1 MSAEPFTPVVPGRR
15 PAGRM
20 LTFGLFVAVIAV
32 PVIVTIV
39 LGEDANDRRDYPGSP
54 TTGAITAAVRAIADM
69 SAVLTLGA
77 VVSALFLQRLRIS
90 KQLRLTDSFDVR
102 VLRGAAGLWM
112 VSAAASVLLE
122 AVDSNGMSLPRLLE
136 DGAFWHLVSTSLY
149 ARAWFVAAVAAMA
162 IVVITYFSYLWWHLL
177 LPLVLTIVGI
187 LAPVIVGSVLVG
199 PNHDFG
205 GDAAVIMTVLSLSTL
220 GCWTIQLFRIVAG
233 EPIAKES
240 ARRLVVWT
248 VMAMPM
254 AITAEVVIVWF
265 KLAGTSLTGG
275 LAGWFSLVRLV
286 SLVGIWA
293 IAFVLWRRDRDDTGT
308 VVGARAVFSIVSLG
322 AASVAAQ
329 VAMTRFL
336 SPQYDVETS
345 LAEIFLGFDLPD
357 SPSLAVLLGQWRLNL
372 LFSTIA
378 VALMVAYGLG
388 LRRLR
393 HQGDRWPVGRSA
405 AWFAGCLLLIA
416 ATSSGFGKYS
426 GADFAVHMGV
436 HMVLNML
443 VPLLLVLGGAVTL
456 ALRVTRTGEPAGP
469 HEWITGLLSS
479 PLARVIYHPLVVF
492 VVFVGSYYALYLT
505 GLFEQMVR
513 SHWSHQLMNAH
524 FLLIGYL
531 YYGLAVG
538 VDRVPH
544 RLPHIARLGFVF
556 AAMPFH
562 AFFGVIIMSMGTIIA
577 AEYYAYLDM
586 SWSTDLLAT
595 QRLGGGIAWAGGE
608 IPLLIV
614 VLTLAAQWA
623 LSDARE
629 ARRKDRHFDTGRDDE
644 FEAYNRMLDR
654 LAERPSTRNAPGRR
668 GDKP

>member
-1 MSAEPFTPVVPGRR
+1 MA
-15 PAGRM
+15 
-20 LTFGLFVAVIAV
+20 
-32 PVIVTIV
+32 
-39 LGEDANDRRDYPGSP
+39 
-54 TTGAITAAVRAIADM
+54 
-69 SAVLTLGA
+69 
-77 VVSALFLQRLRIS
+77 

-112 VSAAASVLLE
+112 VSAAASVFLE
-122 AVDSNGMSLPRLLE
+122 AVDSNGMSLSRLLE
-136 DGAFWHLVSTSLY
+136 EGAFWHLVSTSLY
-149 ARAWFVAAVAAMA
+149 ARAWFVAAVAAMV

-177 LPLVLTIVGI
+177 VPLMLAVVGI
-187 LAPVIVGSVLVG
+187 LAPVVVGSVLVG

-205 GDAAVIMTVLSLSTL
+205 GDAAVIMTALSLSAL
-220 GCWTIQLFRIVAG
+220 GCWTNQLFRIVSG
-233 EPIAKES
+233 EPTS
-240 ARRLVVWT
+240 GQLVRRLVLWT
-248 VMAMPM
+248 VTAMPV
-254 AITAEVVIVWF
+254 ALAAEVVIVWF

-275 LAGWFSLVRLV
+275 LAGWLSLVRLV
-286 SLVGIWA
+286 SLLAIWV
-293 IAFVLWRRDRDDTGT
+293 ITFVLWRRSRGDAT
-308 VVGARAVFSIVSLG
+308 VAGERAVFCIVSLG

-357 SPSLAVLLGQWRLNL
+357 SPSLAVLLGQWRPNL
-372 LFSTIA
+372 LFCAIA
-378 VALMVAYGLG
+378 VVLMVAYGLG

-393 HQGDRWPVGRSA
+393 HQGDSWPVGRSA

-456 ALRVTRTGEPAGP
+456 ALRVTRAGGPSGP
-469 HEWITGLLSS
+469 HEWITGLLRS
-479 PLARVIYHPLVVF
+479 PLARVVYHPLVVF

-513 SHWSHQLMNAH
+513 SHWTHQLMNLH

-538 VDRVPH
+538 IDKVPH

-562 AFFGVIIMSMGTIIA
+562 AFFGVIIMSTGTIIA

-654 LAERPSTRNAPGRR
+654 LAERPSTRNSPGRR
-668 GDKP
+668 GDES